1 VTAADVLTPASF
13 PGAPAGRAG
22 QLPAGIRLTWLHLR
36 TRRVPVWIVAL
47 AGFGLLLRAAL
58 HWNWASNS
66 GSDPQQFPMIVE
78 AGAAAVITVTTY
90 GPFGEVERATGWW
103 LPPMR
108 LLAAVGMC
116 GLAILALQ
124 LGVAG
129 ESLNDGILVL
139 ARNVIGFAG
148 LGLACSLVAGG
159 LLAWVLPLGYMA
171 FCQYALTEAW
181 SAPWTWPARP
191 PADRGAW
198 ICASVVFAVGLLL
211 FTVRGPRT
219 HLSDNG

>member
-13 PGAPAGRAG
+13 PGAPARRAG
-22 QLPAGIRLTWLHLR
+22 RLPVGIRLTWLHLR
-36 TRRVPVWIVAL
+36 TRRVPAGIVAL
-47 AGFGLLLRAAL
+47 AVCGVVLRAAL
-58 HWNWASNS
+58 HWDWASNT
-66 GSDPQQFPMIVE
+66 GSDPQQLPMIVE
-78 AGAAAVITVTTY
+78 AGAAAVIAVTTH

-124 LGVAG
+124 LGVVG

-148 LGLACSLVAGG
+148 LGLACSLVTGG

-171 FCQYALTEAW
+171 FCQYALIEAW

-191 PADRGAW
+191 PADRGGW
-198 ICASVVFAVGLLL
+198 IAAMTVLAVALLAYTL
-211 FTVRGPRT
+211 RGPRT
-219 HLSDNG
+219 RPSDNA